1 VTGKPDV
8 VYSLPVAE
16 RILCLIS
23 GFSRKTD
30 SARFKALLTPATPE
44 FNSCPDLIP
53 IVKVEN
59 LLWESKPFGEW
70 AKGYDVGQP
79 AGCKPLPNYDVSA
92 IF

>member
-1 VTGKPDV
+1 M
-8 VYSLPVAE
+8 PVAE

-23 GFSRKTD
+23 GFFRNND
-30 SARFKALLTPATPE
+30 SARFGVLFLPATPK

-53 IVKVEN
+53 IVKVED
-59 LLWESKPFGEW
+59 LLWESKPFDEW